1 MTPDNLAAQ
10 AAHTLLLSAHD
21 PERALAMLLT
31 RLERHPET
39 ATDRAMADMARAA
52 LDVRRAAQQQ
62 SARFMAKVRA
72 DHEARTIAERA
83 RDVAKRE
90 QELRDQVAAAQA
102 SLERALMEQA
112 KAQEH
117 ANAERA
123 RADAMA
129 ELARQAADPSR
140 LRAMGDD
147 IRAAARKHGLP
158 VRELPAVPL
167 QPEDC
172 GLPTAQDAQ
181 EARAAWGEARTD
193 AHYP

>member
-72 DHEARTIAERA
+72 DHKARTIAERA

-112 KAQEH
+112 KAQEL
-117 ANAERA
+117 AKAERA
-123 RADAMA
+123 RAEAMA
-129 ELARQAADPSR
+129 ELVRQA
-140 LRAMGDD
+140 
-147 IRAAARKHGLP
+147 K
-158 VRELPAVPL
+158 
-167 QPEDC
+167 
-172 GLPTAQDAQ
+172 
-181 EARAAWGEARTD
+181 ARTTT
-193 AHYP
+193 PTQE